1 MAKELPYFKFEPG
14 QWDSGNIQLCSL
26 EARGAFINI
35 CSLYWQRLGDLPY
48 KLALQKACN
57 GNAVALQ
64 SLCDEGVVKLIDDLI
79 CIDFLNEQL
88 SEFEGVS
95 KTNSENARSGWEK
108 RRKNA
113 TALRNESDRNAIR
126 GEEMTGEEKKKD
138 KKRVSDADKSA
149 TLDDRC
155 KQFMEKVAAHLD
167 NYPKEMLREFY
178 DYWTEKNDGGR
189 QLRFEMQKVFDIK
202 KRLITWSKNEKKGH
216 GNSKKRESA
225 ADLAK
230 AFGERVMQAHE
241 NGEL

>member
-14 QWDSGNIQLCSL
+14 EWDSGNIQLCSL

-57 GNAVALQ
+57 GNALALK
-64 SLCDEGVVKLIDDLI
+64 SLCDEGVIKIIDDLI

-88 SEFEGVS
+88 SGFEEVS
-95 KTNSENARSGWEK
+95 KTNSDNARSGWEK

-138 KKRVSDADKSA
+138 KKIESGAGEPA
-149 TLDDRC
+149 TLEERC
-155 KQFMEKVAAHLD
+155 KVFMGKVAEYKND
-167 NYPKEMLREFY
+167 YTKEMLREFY

-189 QLRFEMQKVFDIK
+189 RMRFEMQRVFDIK
-202 KRLITWSKNEKKGH
+202 KRLVTWNNNEKKQYNGH
-216 GNSKKRESA
+216 SKASA
-225 ADLAK
+225 RTTGPDAIIEPGKD
-230 AFGERVMQAHE
+230 FGIEK
-241 NGEL
+241 GF

>member
-14 QWDSGNIQLCSL
+14 EWDSGNIQLCSL

-57 GNAVALQ
+57 GNAVALK
-64 SLCDEGVVKLIDDLI
+64 SLCDEGVIKIIDDLI

-88 SEFEGVS
+88 SGFEEVS
-95 KTNSENARSGWEK
+95 KTNSDNARSGWEK

-138 KKRVSDADKSA
+138 KKIESDAGEPA
-149 TLDDRC
+149 TLEERC
-155 KQFMEKVAAHLD
+155 KVFMSKVAEYKND
-167 NYPKEMLREFY
+167 YTKEMLRAFY
-178 DYWTEKNDGGR
+178 DYWTEKNEGGR
-189 QLRFEMQKVFDIK
+189 RMRFEMQKVFDIK
-202 KRLITWSKNEKKGH
+202 KRLVTWKNNEKKQYN
-216 GNSKKRESA
+216 GNGRTNQTTVRR
-225 ADLAK
+225 ADAIIEPGK
-230 AFGERVMQAHE
+230 EFGSF
-241 NGEL
+241 